1 MFLIHEPRY
10 VASWTYLFCLN
21 QPSKVNSDTL
31 FAPVPHRFTRF
42 REFFVTLTERWREAH
57 ETPQGVAIRT
67 AEVQVHLLQEVRTPR
82 EVARRTV
89 VAQVRLPQEVR
100 PPPEPQERQQRR
112 LTSYRLRFSRFLM
125 M

>member
-10 VASWTYLFCLN
+10 VASWTYLIGIY

-42 REFFVTLTERWREAH
+42 REFFVTLTERWREEAQ
-57 ETPQGVAIRT
+57 EAPQGVAIRT
-67 AEVQVHLLQEVRTPR
+67 AEMQAHLLQEVRTPR

-100 PPPEPQERQQRR
+100 PPPEPQERKERR
-112 LTSYRLRFSRFLM
+112 LVRYRMRFRSF
-125 M
+125 